1 MIDFTDFNHICDEW
15 YFADTDEDQEE
26 DQENEK

>member
-1 MIDFTDFNHICDEW
+1 MIDFTDFYCIGDEW

-26 DQENEK
+26 EQENEK